1 MNNKGVVI
9 LICVLSTVFF
19 VWLGLYAWSRRYGA
33 DVLYEVNE
41 PQQLTV
47 ALKQRTLTLQP
58 EDLYD
63 EVWMD
68 LPASEVPLFGQVT
81 EKPWPKGV
89 TRSVSVQAFHNET
102 DIYFRLSWEDDMQ
115 NDALAVDSFSDACA
129 IAIPLDPAAPL
140 RSIMMGFSSPVNLW
154 HWQAHQ
160 DTRFWEGRKAIPTAT
175 ESDFTYP
182 FEDKETLSVSSPEL
196 STAVCDLLAQRA
208 GSLTPKEKQSVQG
221 RGHWQSGR
229 WTVVYTR
236 ALKTTDT
243 EQDSQFVTRRQ
254 MSSFAVWDGDQ
265 QDRGARKSISD
276 WVVLDLESGSAPKT
290 AAKARE
296 RDNARAPKEVTVH
309 YRPFSFLSRAS
320 AQTSDA
326 PPRDQ
331 AQQTPRVID
340 IIAKRFEYIPHR
352 VEVRKGERVT
362 LRLESLD
369 VTHGLYLDGYG
380 INIKARPGLIGKAT
394 FVADKTGRFSFR
406 CSETCGE
413 FHPYMIGHFDVSPN
427 SRFGIFTGA
436 VGVVFVLLLGIAWPK
451 GSSPVK
457 GVDNNG

>member
-19 VWLGLYAWSRRYGA
+19 VWLGLYAWTHRYGA
-33 DVLYEVNE
+33 DVLYDVNE

-47 ALKQRTLTLQP
+47 PLKQRALALKP

-63 EVWMD
+63 EIWAD
-68 LPASEVPLFGQVT
+68 LPTSEVPLFGQVT

-89 TRSVSVQAFHNET
+89 TRSVSVQAFHDAT

-115 NDALAVDSFSDACA
+115 NDALAVDSFSDGCA

-154 HWQAHQ
+154 HWQAHK
-160 DTRFWEGRKAIPTAT
+160 DTRFWEGRKVIPAAT

-182 FEDKETLSVSSPEL
+182 FEDKETLPVSSPEL

-208 GSLTPKEKQSVQG
+208 GSLTPKEKQIVQG
-221 RGHWQSGR
+221 RGLWQSGR
-229 WTVVYTR
+229 WTVVYKRPLRTADAER
-236 ALKTTDT
+236 DC
-243 EQDSQFVTRRQ
+243 QFATRRQ

-276 WVVLDLESGSAPKT
+276 WVVLDLEQKNTSKT
-290 AAKARE
+290 AASSRE
-296 RDNARAPKEVTVH
+296 AQGTPVQNQVVAYR
-309 YRPFSFLSRAS
+309 RPFSFLSSANAQSSEIPAS
-320 AQTSDA
+320 D
-326 PPRDQ
+326 PP
-331 AQQTPRVID
+331 QQTPRVID
-340 IIAKRFEYIPHR
+340 IVAKRFEYIPHR
-352 VEVRKGERVT
+352 VDVRKGERVT

-380 INIKARPGLIGKAT
+380 IKIKARPGLIGKAT

-436 VGVVFVLLLGIAWPK
+436 VGVLFVVLLGIAWPK
-451 GSSPVK
+451 GSNPAK